1 MVEDRVHRRLAAI
14 LAADVA
20 GYSRLM
26 GNDEEGTLAALKTS
40 QREVIDPKVSE
51 HRGRIV
57 NSPGDSVLIEF
68 ASAVDAT
75 QCAVE
80 IQKEMA
86 KRNSVIPGDR
96 RVEFRIGINVGDVIV
111 DNNDNIYGDGVN
123 IAARV
128 ESLARPGAL
137 CLSEDAY
144 KQIKGKLAIHVSDMG
159 EHQLKNIALPVRIY
173 HVQLDGNVAKLDGNV
188 AKTAPALPD
197 KPSIAVLPFS
207 NMSGD
212 PEQEYFADG
221 MTEEIITALS
231 KVHWF
236 FVISRNSSFT
246 YKGKAVELKQ
256 AGRELGVRFFLEGS
270 IRRAGSRM
278 RVTAQLIDA
287 ISGHHLWAERYD
299 RNIVDIFVV
308 QDEITEQVVSAIAPR
323 LYAVEG
329 LRAKRKPPDS
339 LDAWECVVRALSL
352 MNNRTESEV
361 SAAQELLQ
369 KAIVLDPSYALAYAL
384 LSFVT
389 TLGVHM
395 GWDRENVLASA
406 WDNAHKALQLDAD
419 DPWAHLA
426 LGYVL
431 VWRKQVPDALVEY
444 EKALAIN
451 PNFAIAYYLIALA
464 NVFLGRSDEA
474 LVHADTAARLSPR
487 DLLARGHAGV
497 YNAVRATA
505 YFVSGQYRDSIEY
518 ARKAIAESPN
528 LVPAHR
534 MLVISSALAGEVEE
548 AKLAL
553 EVLKHLTPEISL
565 KRAEQMTPIVRD
577 QDRRRYLEGLRL
589 AGLK

>member
-86 KRNSVIPGDR
+86 KRNSVIPEDR

-111 DNNDNIYGDGVN
+111 DNEGNIYGDGVN

-128 ESLARPGAL
+128 ESLASPGAL

-144 KQIKGKLAIHVSDMG
+144 KQIKGKLAIHASDMG
-159 EHQLKNIALPVRIY
+159 EHQLKNITHPVRTY
-173 HVQLDGNVAKLDGNV
+173 LVQLDGNVAK
-188 AKTAPALPD
+188 KAPALPD

-212 PEQEYFADG
+212 LEQEYFADG

-256 AGRELGVRFFLEGS
+256 VGRELGVRFFLEGS
-270 IRRAGSRM
+270 IRRAGNRV

-287 ISGHHLWAERYD
+287 ISGHHIWAERYD
-299 RNIVDIFVV
+299 RNIDDIFVV
-308 QDEITEQVVSAIAPR
+308 QDEITEQVVSAIEPR

-352 MNNRTESEV
+352 MNTRTKSEV
-361 SAAQELLQ
+361 GAARELLQ
-369 KAIVLDPSYALAYAL
+369 KAIVLDPNYALAYAL

-395 GWDRENVLASA
+395 GWDRRESVLACA
-406 WDNAHKALQLDAD
+406 WDNAHKALQFDAD

-431 VWRKQVPDALVEY
+431 VWSKQIPDGLVEY
-444 EKALAIN
+444 QKALALN
-451 PNFAIAYYLIALA
+451 PNFAIAHYLIALA
-464 NVFLGRSDEA
+464 NAFLGRSDEA

-505 YFVSGQYRDSIEY
+505 YFVSSQYRDSIEY

-553 EVLKHLTPEISL
+553 QVLKRLAPEISL
-565 KRAEQMTPIVRD
+565 KRAEQMTPIVLFRD
-577 QDRRRYLEGLRL
+577 RDRRKYLEGLRL

>member
-1 MVEDRVHRRLAAI
+1 MVEGRAHRRLAAI

-26 GNDEEGTLAALKTS
+26 GNDEESTLAALKTS

-57 NSPGDSVLIEF
+57 NSPGDFVLIEF

-86 KRNSVIPGDR
+86 KRNSVIPEHR
-96 RVEFRIGINVGDVIV
+96 RLQFRIGINVGDVIV
-111 DNNDNIYGDGVN
+111 DDDGNIYGDRVN

-144 KQIKGKLAIHVSDMG
+144 KQIKGKLTIHASDMG
-159 EHQLKNIALPVRIY
+159 EHLLKNIAHPVRTY
-173 HVQLDGNVAKLDGNV
+173 HVQLDGNVAK
-188 AKTAPALPD
+188 KAPARAN

-246 YKGKAVELKQ
+246 YKGKAIELKQ
-256 AGRELGVRFFLEGS
+256 VGRELGVRFFLEGS
-270 IRRAGSRM
+270 IRRAGN
-278 RVTAQLIDA
+278 RVRITAQLIDA
-287 ISGHHLWAERYD
+287 ISGHRVWAERYD
-299 RNIVDIFVV
+299 RNIVDIFAV
-308 QDEITEQVVSAIAPR
+308 QDEITEQVVSAIEPR

-352 MNNRTESEV
+352 MNTRTNSKV
-361 SAAQELLQ
+361 SAARELLQ
-369 KAIVLDPSYALAYAL
+369 KAIVLDPTYALAYAL
-384 LSFVT
+384 LSFAT

-395 GWDRENVLASA
+395 GWDRPESVLASA

-419 DPWAHLA
+419 DAWAHLA
-426 LGYVL
+426 LGYIL
-431 VWRKQVPDALVEY
+431 VWSKQVPDALVEY
-444 EKALAIN
+444 EKALAID

-464 NVFLGRSDEA
+464 NAFLGRSDEA
-474 LVHADTAARLSPR
+474 LVHAETAARLSPR

-553 EVLKHLTPEISL
+553 QVLKRLAPEISL
-565 KRAEQMTPIVRD
+565 KRAEQMTPMVRVP
-577 QDRRRYLEGLRL
+577 DRSRYLEGLRL

>member
-1 MVEDRVHRRLAAI
+1 MVEDRVQRRLAAI
-14 LAADVA
+14 FAADVA

-26 GNDEEGTLAALKTS
+26 GNDEEGTLAALKAS

-57 NSPGDSVLIEF
+57 NNPGDSVLVEF

-75 QCAVE
+75 RCAVE
-80 IQKEMA
+80 IQKEMTQ
-86 KRNSVIPGDR
+86 RNLVIPEDR

-111 DNNDNIYGDGVN
+111 DNEGNIYGDGVN
-123 IAARV
+123 IAARL
-128 ESLARPGAL
+128 ESLARPGSI
-137 CLSEDAY
+137 CLSEDTY
-144 KQIKGKLAIHVSDMG
+144 KQIKGKFAIDVMDIG
-159 EHQLKNIALPVRIY
+159 DHQLKNIAHPVRAY
-173 HVQLDGNVAKLDGNV
+173 QVQLDGNVAKLP
-188 AKTAPALPD
+188 PAMSER
-197 KPSIAVLPFS
+197 PSIAVLPFS

-212 PEQEYFADG
+212 PKQEYFADG

-270 IRRAGSRM
+270 IRRAGEHVRI
-278 RVTAQLIDA
+278 TAQLIDA

-299 RNIVDIFVV
+299 RKLVDIFVV
-308 QDEITEQVVSAIAPR
+308 QDEITERVVSAIEPR

-329 LRAKRKPPDS
+329 HRAKRKPPGS

-352 MNNRTESEV
+352 MNTRTRSEV
-361 SAAQELLQ
+361 SAAHELLQ
-369 KAIVLDPSYALAYAL
+369 RAIGLDPGYALAYAL

-395 GWDRENVLASA
+395 GWHRRESVLASA
-406 WDNAHKALQLDAD
+406 RDNATKALQLDAD
-419 DPWAHLA
+419 DAWAHLA

-431 VWRKQVPDALVEY
+431 AWSKRVPDALVEY
-444 EKALAIN
+444 ESALAIN
-451 PNFAIAYYLIALA
+451 PNFAIAYYLTALA
-464 NVFLGRSDEA
+464 NAFLGRTDEA
-474 LVHADTAARLSPR
+474 LAHADTAARLSPR
-487 DLLARGHAGV
+487 DLLARGNAGV
-497 YNAVRATA
+497 YNNVRATA
-505 YFVSGQYRDSIEY
+505 YFISGQYRDSIEF

-534 MLVISSALAGEVEE
+534 MLVVSAALAGEVEE
-548 AKLAL
+548 AKLGL
-553 EVLKHLTPEISL
+553 RILKRLAPEISL
-565 KRAEQMTPIVRD
+565 KRVEEMTPMVRE
-577 QDRRRYLEGLRL
+577 QDVRRYIEGLRL

>member
-26 GNDEEGTLAALKTS
+26 GNDEESTLAALKTS
-40 QREVIDPKVSE
+40 QREVIYPKVSE

-86 KRNSVIPGDR
+86 KRNSVIPEDR
-96 RVEFRIGINVGDVIV
+96 RIEFRIGINVGDVIV
-111 DNNDNIYGDGVN
+111 DNEGNIYGDGVN

-128 ESLARPGAL
+128 ESLANPGAL

-144 KQIKGKLAIHVSDMG
+144 KQIKGKLAIHASDMG
-159 EHQLKNIALPVRIY
+159 EHQLKNIMHPVRTY
-173 HVQLDGNVAKLDGNV
+173 HVQLGRNVAK
-188 AKTAPALPD
+188 KAPELPD
-197 KPSIAVLPFS
+197 KPSIAVLPFA

-231 KVHWF
+231 KVRWF

-270 IRRAGSRM
+270 IRRAGN
-278 RVTAQLIDA
+278 RVRITAQLIDA
-287 ISGHHLWAERYD
+287 ISGHHVWAERYD
-299 RNIVDIFVV
+299 RNIEDIFVV
-308 QDEITEQVVSAIAPR
+308 QDDITEQVVSAIEPR

-329 LRAKRKPPDS
+329 LRVKRKPPDS

-352 MNNRTESEV
+352 MNTRTKSEV
-361 SAAQELLQ
+361 SAARKLLQ

-395 GWDRENVLASA
+395 GWDRESVLASA

-419 DPWAHLA
+419 DPWAHIA

-431 VWRKQVPDALVEY
+431 VWSKQVSDALVEY

-464 NVFLGRSDEA
+464 NAFLGRSDEA
-474 LVHADTAARLSPR
+474 LAHADTAARLSPR

-548 AKLAL
+548 AKSAL
-553 EVLKHLTPEISL
+553 RVLKGLAPEISL
-565 KRAEQMTPIVRD
+565 KRAEQMTPMVRD
-577 QDRRRYLEGLRL
+577 RDRRRYLEGLRL

>member
-1 MVEDRVHRRLAAI
+1 MFEGRVHRRLAAI
-14 LAADVA
+14 LAADIA

-26 GNDEEGTLAALKTS
+26 GNDEESTLAALKTS

-51 HRGRIV
+51 YRGRIV
-57 NSPGDSVLIEF
+57 NNPGDSVLVEF
-68 ASAVDAT
+68 ASAVDAAR
-75 QCAVE
+75 CAVE

-86 KRNSVIPGDR
+86 KRNSAIPEDR
-96 RVEFRIGINVGDVIV
+96 RVEFRMGINVGDVMV
-111 DNNDNIYGDGVN
+111 DNDGNIYGDGVN

-128 ESLARPGAL
+128 ESLASPGAL

-144 KQIKGKLAIHVSDMG
+144 KQIKGKLAIRVSDMG
-159 EHQLKNIALPVRIY
+159 EQQLKNIAHPVRTF
-173 HVQLDGNVAKLDGNV
+173 HVQPSGTAAK
-188 AKTAPALPD
+188 KAPALPD

-231 KVHWF
+231 KIHWF

-270 IRRAGSRM
+270 IRRAGN
-278 RVTAQLIDA
+278 RVRIAAQLIDA
-287 ISGHHLWAERYD
+287 ISGHHVWAERYD
-299 RNIVDIFVV
+299 RDIVDIFVV
-308 QDEITEQVVSAIAPR
+308 QDEITERVVSAIEPR
-323 LYAVEG
+323 LYALEG

-352 MNNRTESEV
+352 MNTRAKSEV
-361 SAAQELLQ
+361 SAARKLLQ
-369 KAIVLDPSYALAYAL
+369 KSIVLDPSYALAYAL

-395 GWDRENVLASA
+395 GWDRRESILAFA
-406 WDNAHKALQLDAD
+406 RDNAHKALQLDPD

-431 VWRKQVPDALVEY
+431 VWSKQVSDGLIEY
-444 EKALAIN
+444 EKALATN

-464 NVFLGRSDEA
+464 NAFLGRSNEA
-474 LVHADTAARLSPR
+474 LVHADNAARLSPR

-505 YFVSGQYRDSIEY
+505 YFVAGQYRDSMEF
-518 ARKAIAESPN
+518 ARKALAESPN

-534 MLVISSALAGEVEE
+534 MLVVSSALVGDIEE
-548 AKLAL
+548 AKSAL
-553 EVLKHLTPEISL
+553 RFLKRLVPEMSL
-565 KRAEQMTPIVRD
+565 KRIEQMTPMVRD
-577 QDRRRYLEGLRL
+577 QDRSRYLEGLRL

>member
-86 KRNSVIPGDR
+86 KRNSVIPEDR
-96 RVEFRIGINVGDVIV
+96 RVEFRIGINVGDIIV
-111 DNNDNIYGDGVN
+111 DNEGNIYGDGVN

-128 ESLARPGAL
+128 ESLASPGAL

-144 KQIKGKLAIHVSDMG
+144 KQIKGKLAIHASDMG
-159 EHQLKNIALPVRIY
+159 EHQLKNITHPVRTY
-173 HVQLDGNVAKLDGNV
+173 LVQLDGNVAK
-188 AKTAPALPD
+188 KAPALPD

-212 PEQEYFADG
+212 LEQEYFADG

-256 AGRELGVRFFLEGS
+256 VGRELGVRFFLEGS
-270 IRRAGSRM
+270 IRSAGNRV

-287 ISGHHLWAERYD
+287 ISGHHIWADRYD
-299 RNIVDIFVV
+299 RNIDDIFVV
-308 QDEITEQVVSAIAPR
+308 QDEITEQVISAIEPR

-352 MNNRTESEV
+352 MNARTKSEV
-361 SAAQELLQ
+361 SAARELLQ
-369 KAIVLDPSYALAYAL
+369 KAIVLDPNYALAYAL

-395 GWDRENVLASA
+395 GWDRRESVLACA

-431 VWRKQVPDALVEY
+431 VWSKQIPDGLVEY
-444 EKALAIN
+444 QKALALN
-451 PNFAIAYYLIALA
+451 PNFAIAHYLIALA
-464 NVFLGRSDEA
+464 NAFLGRSDEA

-505 YFVSGQYRDSIEY
+505 YFVSSQYRDSIEY

-553 EVLKHLTPEISL
+553 QVLKRLAPEISL
-565 KRAEQMTPIVRD
+565 KRAEQMTPIVLFRD
-577 QDRRRYLEGLRL
+577 RDRRKYLEGLRL

>member
-1 MVEDRVHRRLAAI
+1 
-14 LAADVA
+14 
-20 GYSRLM
+20 
-26 GNDEEGTLAALKTS
+26 
-40 QREVIDPKVSE
+40 
-51 HRGRIV
+51 
-57 NSPGDSVLIEF
+57 
-68 ASAVDAT
+68 
-75 QCAVE
+75 
-80 IQKEMA
+80 
-86 KRNSVIPGDR
+86 
-96 RVEFRIGINVGDVIV
+96 
-111 DNNDNIYGDGVN
+111 
-123 IAARV
+123 
-128 ESLARPGAL
+128 
-137 CLSEDAY
+137 
-144 KQIKGKLAIHVSDMG
+144 
-159 EHQLKNIALPVRIY
+159 
-173 HVQLDGNVAKLDGNV
+173 
-188 AKTAPALPD
+188 
-197 KPSIAVLPFS
+197 
-207 NMSGD
+207 
-212 PEQEYFADG
+212 
-221 MTEEIITALS
+221 
-231 KVHWF
+231 
-236 FVISRNSSFT
+236 
-246 YKGKAVELKQ
+246 
-256 AGRELGVRFFLEGS
+256 LE
-270 IRRAGSRM
+270 R
-278 RVTAQLIDA
+278 
-287 ISGHHLWAERYD
+287 
-299 RNIVDIFVV
+299 
-308 QDEITEQVVSAIAPR
+308 
-323 LYAVEG
+323 
-329 LRAKRKPPDS
+329 
-339 LDAWECVVRALSL
+339 
-352 MNNRTESEV
+352 
-361 SAAQELLQ
+361 
-369 KAIVLDPSYALAYAL
+369 AIVRDRGYALAYAR
-384 LSFVT
+384 LSFGT

-577 QDRRRYLEGLRL
+577 RDRRRYLEGLRL